1 MKKLLLGAAVLFV
14 LAACSS
20 KGITPMSQLDTKIAT
35 VPELQHHDYQLVSVN
50 GKVFE
55 AGKNEA
61 APTIAFSQ
69 DMRVT
74 GTMCNNFFGQATLSN
89 RGILRAQG
97 VGMTRM
103 LCTDPLLNQLDG
115 DIAQLLENGAEA
127 IVSTD
132 GQFLRLSNTT
142 TQLEFK
148 LVDKVK

>member
-1 MKKLLLGAAVLFV
+1 MKKLLLGVAVLFF

-35 VPELQHHDYQLVSVN
+35 VQELQHHHYQLVSVN
-50 GKVFE
+50 GKPFE
-55 AGKNEA
+55 AGKGA
-61 APTIAFSQ
+61 TAPTIAFSQ

-103 LCTDPLLNQLDG
+103 LCTDPVLNQLDG
-115 DIAQLLENGAEA
+115 DIAQLLENGAETV
-127 IVSTD
+127 ISTD
-132 GQFLRLSNTT
+132 GQFLRLSNTA

-148 LVDKVK
+148 LADKI